1 MQSTPVISL
10 ILQLTSTL
18 WPGASRCEC
27 IHTANT
33 LELIDDGKG
42 CSPDEI
48 VNKFCLKLYAKVM
61 IISKTATGVVQSNPL
76 QH

>member
-1 MQSTPVISL
+1 MQSAPVISL
-10 ILQLTSTL
+10 ISQLTSTL

-33 LELIDDGKG
+33 VELIDDGKG

-48 VNKFCLKLYAKVM
+48 VNKFCLKLDAKVM
-61 IISKTATGVVQSNPL
+61 IISKTATGVVQSNPP